1 MKAKYEAPTMIQVE
15 LHSKRHLLTA
25 SQTGQDVYT
34 DDPQSVDRAL
44 IKEQS
49 SGSIWDN
56 EW

>member
-1 MKAKYEAPTMIQVE
+1 MKARYETPTMIQVE

-34 DDPQSVDRAL
+34 DDPQSVDNAL